1 MNDST
6 IELDL
11 KFPYLAGLNERQ
23 REAVLAQDGPV
34 LVLAGAG
41 TGKTRALTTRLAH
54 LLMTGKAR
62 PFDIMAVTFTNKAAG
77 EMKARVGQL
86 IGRPVEGWWLGTFHA
101 LAARILRQHAEA
113 AGLKPNFTIID
124 TDDQLRLI
132 KQIIQAEGL
141 DSQKWPSRVVL
152 HHRAVERSRPHSRQ
166 GQRGRAGRS
175 RRRTHPRHLS
185 RVSAAARHAQ
195 RLRFRRPAAAQRV
208 AVR

>member
-1 MNDST
+1 MNDSAL
-6 IELDL
+6 ELDL
-11 KFPYLAGLNERQ
+11 RFPYLAGLNDRQ

-41 TGKTRALTTRLAH
+41 TGKTRALTTRLGH

-77 EMKARVGQL
+77 EMKARVAQL
-86 IGRPVEGWWLGTFHA
+86 IGRPVEGWWLGTFHS
-101 LAARILRQHAEA
+101 LAARILRIHAEA

-141 DSQKWPSRVVL
+141 DSQKWPSRVV
-152 HHRAVERSRPHSRQ
+152 HGIIERWKD
-166 GQRGRAGRS
+166 RGL
-175 RRRTHPRHLS
+175 TPDK
-185 RVSAAARHAQ
+185 VSAAEQAEVGGGRILGIYREYQQ
-195 RLRFRRPAAAQRV
+195 RLTTL
-208 AVR
+208 